1 MAKGLTNK
9 EVAQRLGT
17 TEKTIKVH
25 RARVIQKLDVDS
37 VAELVRFVD
46 RLGQG

>member
-1 MAKGLTNK
+1 MTNK
-9 EVAQRLGT
+9 EIALQLGT

-25 RARVIQKLDVDS
+25 RARVIEKLDVDS